1 MFIPVVWILN
11 FFSQLLE
18 TVESASSDVYG
29 LHDKIDRKKKV
40 EQHNEETGDSFQ
52 QRFQAEVVGM
62 QEKLTEF
69 VCIQKTSYTNLTEQ
83 SSEFLLAWVC
93 RK

>member
-1 MFIPVVWILN
+1 
-11 FFSQLLE
+11 
-18 TVESASSDVYG
+18 
-29 LHDKIDRKKKV
+29 
-40 EQHNEETGDSFQ
+40 
-52 QRFQAEVVGM
+52 M

>member
-1 MFIPVVWILN
+1 
-11 FFSQLLE
+11 LLE

-62 QEKLTEF
+62 QEKLTDKIRNF
-69 VCIQKTSYTNLTEQ
+69 NIFIGARYMY
-83 SSEFLLAWVC
+83 
-93 RK
+93 